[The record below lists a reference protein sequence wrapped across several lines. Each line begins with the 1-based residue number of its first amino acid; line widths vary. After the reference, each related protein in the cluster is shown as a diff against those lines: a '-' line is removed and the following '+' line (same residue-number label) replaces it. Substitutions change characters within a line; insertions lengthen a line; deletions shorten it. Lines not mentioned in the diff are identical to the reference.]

1 MTPTTPLG
9 QHGPDPMVSIIVPV
23 YNVAD
28 YIGACLDSLKRQTF
42 EDFEVIVVDDG
53 STDDSLLAI
62 WNGIGL
68 DPRFHVVTR
77 PNGGLSAARN
87 TGLRIARGAYIGFID
102 SDDRI
107 APSYLAS
114 LLGALVETGADWAA
128 CGVRFCFADGA
139 EFDHPA
145 IHGRTHPAVDHSG
158 PAVFRLDDWSDV
170 IPHFPSAWNKLYSR
184 ELIAGLEF
192 VEGIYYEDHPFF
204 YECARR
210 TDRLAYVP
218 EPLYLQT
225 QGREGQ
231 ITREG
236 SERVF
241 EQFDVLEL
249 IDRTMAESSRAGR
262 ERAMARIATRLVF
275 ERSLAISDS
284 DLRARFAEAGQR
296 YFKRRGLTYDPDW
309 DRDIGR
315 LWGLLISGELP
326 LGIVLRAEEPNEQ
339 LERTLASLARSPFR
353 DFETFVL
360 HTEGPDDEGARHAA
374 LLAATA
380 ETNRCMVLR
389 HAPDAALPALEQ
401 AVTASKAAFLMFL
414 TAGDTLPE
422 DWTLGDTLEWMVRSE
437 ADLWAPPPETQ
448 AGTFPYPV
456 FRRTYLR
463 DGTAGSSATHG

>member
-1 MTPTTPLG
+1 
-9 QHGPDPMVSIIVPV
+9 MVSIIVPV
-23 YNVAD
+23 YNVAG
-28 YIGACLDSLKRQTF
+28 YVGACLDSLMRQTF

-53 STDDSLLAI
+53 STDDSLIAV
-62 WNGIGL
+62 WNAIGL

-107 APSYLAS
+107 APSYLAN
-114 LLGALVETGADWAA
+114 LLGALVETGAYWAA
-128 CGVRFCFADGA
+128 CGVRFCLANGTA
-139 EFDHPA
+139 FDHPA
-145 IHGRTHPAVDHSG
+145 IHGRTHPAVDHPG
-158 PAVFRLDDWSDV
+158 PAIFRLDDWTDV
-170 IPHFPSAWNKLYSR
+170 IPHFPSAWNKLYRR
-184 ELIAGLEF
+184 ELIAGMEF

-218 EPLYLQT
+218 EPLYWQT

-231 ITREG
+231 ITRES

-249 IDRTMAESSRAGR
+249 IDRTMAASQRPGR

-275 ERSLAISDS
+275 ERSLAISDP
-284 DLRARFAEAGQR
+284 DLRARFAEAGRR
-296 YFKRRGLTYDPDW
+296 YFERRGLTYAPDW
-309 DRDIGR
+309 DRDISR

-326 LGIVLRAEEPNEQ
+326 LGIVMRAEEPDER
-339 LERTLASLARSPFR
+339 LARTLASLARSPFR
-353 DFETFVL
+353 DFETIL
-360 HTEGPDDEGARHAA
+360 LYTDDPEDEGARHAA

-380 ETNRCMVLR
+380 ETDRCTVLR

-401 AVTASKAAFLMFL
+401 AAAATDAVFLLFL

-422 DWTLGDTLEWMVRSE
+422 DKSLRDTLEWMVRKE

-448 AGTFPYPV
+448 AGAFPYPV
-456 FRRTYLR
+456 FRRAYLC
-463 DGTAGSSATHG
+463 DATAGWS